1 MKRKYGGRPNFHLI
15 HDDFITHDF
24 GSQTFDV
31 IYSAATIQ
39 WIPEKIAFSKTFELL
54 NPGGTLAMMLTKS
67 DYKTPNEALY
77 QSIQRVYSQ
86 YFKPETAYVHGAFPY
101 TNAPEYGYA
110 GLENG
115 NMAAD
120 VNLPPMNT
128 WPLPAHIATTS

>member
-1 MKRKYGGRPNFHLI
+1 M
-15 HDDFITHDF
+15 
-24 GSQTFDV
+24 

-86 YFKPETAYVHGAFPY
+86 YFKPETAYVHGAFRIRTRLSMDMPVWK
-101 TNAPEYGYA
+101 
-110 GLENG
+110 NG